1 MLLKFAVPEAKPR
14 TNRTPGSA
22 TAQDAAETFDVLG
35 GTDLLREQ
43 NHAPHEQQYF
53 NGDEEISKGATKL
66 LMIANTATPLSTEM
80 IAAFEF
86 CSNAVAKLLRVLLEL
101 GPQPEQ
107 EEGSDDPPED
117 HESRREI
124 AVALSNRL
132 AHAVHSMPVEAA
144 RSWPTAIKWLND
156 TECGTIESKNNWF
169 IHRFFYEADEPER
182 RQANSVTDEISY
194 ILILST
200 IFRVFA
206 TDIRNG
212 PSCPIAHHR

>member
-80 IAAFEF
+80 IAAFE
-86 CSNAVAKLLRVLLEL
+86 SAPTRWPSSYEYSSSWDHSPSKKRAPTTPPRTTSQGAKS
-101 GPQPEQ
+101 P
-107 EEGSDDPPED
+107 
-117 HESRREI
+117 
-124 AVALSNRL
+124 
-132 AHAVHSMPVEAA
+132 
-144 RSWPTAIKWLND
+144 
-156 TECGTIESKNNWF
+156 
-169 IHRFFYEADEPER
+169 
-182 RQANSVTDEISY
+182 
-194 ILILST
+194 
-200 IFRVFA
+200 
-206 TDIRNG
+206 
-212 PSCPIAHHR
+212 